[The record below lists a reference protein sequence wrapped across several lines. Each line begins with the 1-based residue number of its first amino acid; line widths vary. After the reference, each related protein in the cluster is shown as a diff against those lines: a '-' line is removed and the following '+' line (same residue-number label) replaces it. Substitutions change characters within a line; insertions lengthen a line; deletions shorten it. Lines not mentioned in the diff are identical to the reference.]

1 MYTNSIIQQ
10 TVENLK
16 IKENFKHGIESL
28 MNKYIIEDSVFVI
41 KNNSVYEA
49 VDGYFTVEDE
59 FSTLQEAISKCDI
72 NTMGVR
78 VINSE
83 RFQIGNLC
91 NTLLECKEAK
101 KVFDLTRLEDVR

>member
-1 MYTNSIIQQ
+1 MYTKSIIQQ

-16 IKENFKHGIESL
+16 IKENFKQGIESL

-72 NTMGVR
+72 NIMGVR

-101 KVFDLTRLEDVR
+101 KVFDLTRLEEIR